1 MKQNKRKRLARLV
14 FSLCGVLFVL
24 LSVWQIGAAARGLEV
39 AAVESSLP
47 LTIVAPAGVM
57 PGSRPLV
64 LVGHGFAA
72 SGLVM
77 RGFAFT
83 LAHAGYVVVLW
94 DFDGHG
100 ANPHPW
106 RSRPLIVNAETAL
119 AEVQAR
125 GWVAPGRVAI
135 LGHSMGSGVAL
146 EFGQAYPDTAATI
159 AVSPVGQPV
168 TPELPHN
175 LLLLAGSL
183 ETPFVRN
190 AERRL
195 AEAGGSG
202 GDPALGTARQLTV
215 IRGVEHASILFA
227 PAAHRAA
234 AEWLDATF
242 GPQPGARAYVDR
254 RIAWYGLGLLGVL
267 WAFSALA
274 PPLLDRLTGQQLPE
288 RRPARLWAWR
298 LAALGMGA
306 LLATGVL
313 WLAGVAGLGLSA
325 LGGIR
330 IGGYLIAWFG
340 LAGAFSLLLLWQR
353 PAWPSHRAL
362 LGGAAAF
369 AALWLGVGLLA
380 HLAWYPWLL
389 IWERLR
395 LWPLGALL
403 LLPWFLSV
411 GRLSGGEAPPKRTV
425 VAQLGRWLAQSV
437 ALLAGLY
444 LAIRLSPE
452 LGFLSMILPAFPAI
466 LGLHALA
473 AGRLGEDWAFA
484 LSGALF
490 TSWVLLAL
498 FPLQ

>member
-1 MKQNKRKRLARLV
+1 MKQNKRKRLTRLAL
-14 FSLCGVLFVL
+14 SLCGVLVVV
-24 LSVWQIGAAARGLEV
+24 LSVSQIGGAARGLELST
-39 AAVESSLP
+39 VESSLP

-72 SGLVM
+72 SGLIM

-159 AVSPVGQPV
+159 AVSPVRQPV

-183 ETPFVRN
+183 ETPFVHN

-227 PAAHRAA
+227 PSAHRAA
-234 AEWLDATF
+234 VEWLDATF
-242 GPQPGARAYVDR
+242 GAQPGAKTYVDR
-254 RIAWYGLGLLGVL
+254 RIGWYGLGLLGTL
-267 WAFSALA
+267 WAASVLV
-274 PPLLDRLTGQQLPE
+274 PPLLSRADGTSPPE
-288 RRPARLWAWR
+288 RRPRRPLGWR
-298 LAALGMGA
+298 LAALCIGA
-306 LLATGVL
+306 LMATGVL
-313 WLAGVAGLGLSA
+313 WLAGVAGLSLTA
-325 LGGIR
+325 LGGILLA
-330 IGGYLIAWFG
+330 GYLMIWFG
-340 LAGAFSLLLLWQR
+340 LAGTFSLLLLWQR
-353 PAWPSHRAL
+353 PARPSRQAL
-362 LGGAAAF
+362 LGGVAAF
-369 AALWLGVGLLA
+369 VALWVGAGLIA
-380 HLAWYPWLL
+380 HMAWCPWVL
-389 IWERLR
+389 IWQRLR
-395 LWPLGALL
+395 LWPLGTVL
-403 LLPWFLSV
+403 LLPWFLCIEQ
-411 GRLSGGEAPPKRTV
+411 LSGSEMPRSRI
-425 VAQLGRWLAQSV
+425 VAGQLGRWLAQSAV
-437 ALLAGLY
+437 LVGSLY
-444 LAIRLSPE
+444 LAVWLSPG
-452 LGFLSMILPAFPAI
+452 LGFLSLILPAFPAI

-473 AGRLGEDWAFA
+473 SGPYRKDWSFAF
-484 LSGALF
+484 SGALF
-490 TSWVLLAL
+490 TSWAFLAV
-498 FPLQ
+498 FALQ